1 MNIQVSPKIINVLIP
16 KTDKTIYTTVC
27 IIKSSNNRYIYF
39 KNWIFLFKPENLVL
53 FTADF

>member
-1 MNIQVSPKIINVLIP
+1 MNIQVSLKIINVLIP

-27 IIKSSNNRYIYF
+27 IIKSSNNQRIYF
-39 KNWIFLFKPENLVL
+39 KNWMFLFRPENLVR